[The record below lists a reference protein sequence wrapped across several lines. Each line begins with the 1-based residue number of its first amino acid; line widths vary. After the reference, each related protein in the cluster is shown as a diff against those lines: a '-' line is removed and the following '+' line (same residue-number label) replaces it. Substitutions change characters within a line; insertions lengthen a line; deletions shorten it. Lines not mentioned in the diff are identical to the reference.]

1 MANQRDLLKEAIADA
16 KAVKETAIANAKASL
31 EESFTPHLKSMLS
44 AKLQEM
50 DEDDDVEEGYGK
62 KDMDEAKK
70 EEMDEAKKEE
80 IEEETLNLDELLEDE
95 DKEDMDE
102 AKDKMDEAEDEEEEM
117 ESDEEE
123 GSEDPEAEE
132 DEEIDLEDM
141 SEDDLKSFIEDV
153 ISDMVEA
160 GELEPGEEV
169 EMDSEEEEMDDEIEM
184 EDDSEEMMER
194 KQMNESEG
202 FNGSKSKA
210 ELVKHL
216 DDLYDWRTTIK
227 RYRNPFNDDLIDDIL
242 VKNNAY
248 SKLLHQL
255 SIALSK
261 ASEEEGIEEGQFS
274 GDQSDVAG
282 AAGGLDAIIDMV
294 KKSPEMA
301 KKLMSAL
308 KELPAGAGYAMR
320 REGDDEDLKE
330 ALETINS
337 LKTELQEIN
346 LLNAKLLYTNK
357 IFKGKNLTE
366 SKKVKVLKSFDK
378 AETVKE
384 AKMIFETLVDNLG
397 NTKKTS
403 MMEGIKSSASK
414 ASGITE
420 SKNQQPIVE
429 NQVFER
435 MKKLAFHN
443 TNI

>member
-50 DEDDDVEEGYGK
+50 EEEDEVEEGYGK
-62 KDMDEAKK
+62 KEMDEAKK
-70 EEMDEAKKEE
+70 EEMGEAKKEE
-80 IEEETLNLDELLEDE
+80 IEEETLDLDELLEDE

-102 AKDKMDEAEDEEEEM
+102 AKDKMDEAEEEEEEM
-117 ESDEEE
+117 ESDEAEAEE
-123 GSEDPEAEE
+123 AEGEE

-160 GELEPGEEV
+160 GELEPGEEA
-169 EMDSEEEEMDDEIEM
+169 EMDSEEEEMEGEIEM
-184 EDDSEEMMER
+184 EDDSEEMMEG
-194 KQMNESEG
+194 KD
-202 FNGSKSKA
+202 K
-210 ELVKHL
+210 
-216 DDLYDWRTTIK
+216 
-227 RYRNPFNDDLIDDIL
+227 
-242 VKNNAY
+242 
-248 SKLLHQL
+248 
-255 SIALSK
+255 
-261 ASEEEGIEEGQFS
+261 EEMEEGQYS
-274 GDQSDVAG
+274 GDQSDVPG
-282 AAGGLDAIIDMV
+282 GGLDNIIDMI
-294 KKSPEMA
+294 KNSPKMA
-301 KKLMSAL
+301 QKLADAL

-320 REGDDEDLKE
+320 REGEDEELEE
-330 ALETINS
+330 ALETINT
-337 LKTELQEIN
+337 LKTELQEVN

-357 IFKGKNLTE
+357 IFKSKNLTE

-397 NTKKTS
+397 NTKKSS
-403 MMEGIKSSASK
+403 MVNEIKSIASK

-420 SKNQQPIVE
+420 STNKQPIVE

-435 MKKLAFHN
+435 MKKLAFYN
-443 TNI
+443 TNN

>member
-50 DEDDDVEEGYGK
+50 DEDDDVEEGY
-62 KDMDEAKK
+62 EK

-102 AKDKMDEAEDEEEEM
+102 VKDKMDGAEDEEEEM

-169 EMDSEEEEMDDEIEM
+169 EMDSEEEEMDGEIEM
-184 EDDSEEMMER
+184 EDDSEEMMEE
-194 KQMNESEG
+194 KE
-202 FNGSKSKA
+202 
-210 ELVKHL
+210 
-216 DDLYDWRTTIK
+216 D
-227 RYRNPFNDDLIDDIL
+227 
-242 VKNNAY
+242 
-248 SKLLHQL
+248 
-255 SIALSK
+255 
-261 ASEEEGIEEGQFS
+261 IEEGHFS

-282 AAGGLDAIIDMV
+282 AAGGLNAIIDAV

-301 KKLMSAL
+301 KKLMSVL

-384 AKMIFETLVDNLG
+384 AKMIFETLIDNLG